1 MKNISV
7 TPRSYERYSLRAFS
21 LLLALLLIVQT
32 FALIP
37 KSNAVDAIQIDTS
50 AELIAAGLD
59 PAVVNIKITGDV
71 VLTANLVINHSMNIT
86 RGDLVTGSPVISG
99 FGVEINS
106 AAVVNM
112 DHISLTG
119 QNTQPEGKYGVMI
132 QGGAKLVADN
142 LTMNLSATLE
152 DNVGFN
158 VDSASVLTL
167 SNSTVSW
174 ASGAGNKQ
182 QYAVYAQS
190 GAGAITLRSSTF
202 AFGALNVPGAYSYL
216 VGMQGDLVS
225 NYPALTLESNVSNA
239 YMKFLMYGAD
249 VQANK
254 EAWISNFVTTTA
266 GDNRI
271 GMTGGS
277 DGVSGIYT
285 KLVGAWGKN
294 ITAGIE
300 SDLRAAVLVENA
312 IITLSDSITLTTT
325 NLTMGKSITLIGN
338 SKVLSGTGLEITSAS
353 TVVIDHLSITGLN
366 VQAGDGNYGVMVQG
380 ASHLTA
386 SYLNISLNQTGANN
400 VGFNVASGSTLSL
413 SNSTLTWGA
422 SVVALQQYGVY
433 AQAGAGSITL
443 NSNTFTFSANN
454 VPSAYSYL
462 IGMQGDLVADYPS
475 LTLTSNVNNSF
486 MKLLIYGAVSVAS
499 KQAKADL
506 SMSATVGDNKAGL
519 VTISGGSIYTKYLES
534 WGVVNEVE
542 LQAAANVANA
552 VVNLGQAIT
561 LSANLNL
568 ANGVAIHTNGF
579 ALNLGVFQVISAPAT
594 VTTIVRDVVT
604 VINGTTQISQVSLVA
619 IPTKSLIQLGETTSM
634 ITSGGSGDGLVSY
647 ITTSPDVCSVTAT
660 GVVTALTAGSCLVT
674 ATKAVSGNYFV
685 AVSAVVAITVSDS
698 DAIAARLAALRAFVE
713 AERVR
718 IAAEVEAERARI
730 AALAVEGGGGAP
742 IANADLNTIRY
753 AIGTRTK
760 TIFLDLA
767 DKYTGEIAIVDAKM
781 MVLEDGKYVLRYV
794 PIASVTLVNFG
805 RAKIKTLVDLKIGA
819 IIRVRTDSGLLKYV
833 TVK

>member
-21 LLLALLLIVQT
+21 LVLALLLIVQT

-59 PAVVNIKITGDV
+59 PAVVNIKITGNV
-71 VLTANLVINHSMNIT
+71 ILTANLVINHSMNIT
-86 RGDLVTGSPVISG
+86 RGDLVTGPPVISG

-112 DHISLTG
+112 NHISLTG

-132 QGGAKLVADN
+132 QSGAKLVADN

-158 VDSASVLTL
+158 VDSASALTL
-167 SNSTVSW
+167 TNSTVSW
-174 ASGAGNKQ
+174 ASGDGNRQ

-190 GAGAITLRSSTF
+190 GAGAITLRSNTF

-216 VGMQGDLVS
+216 IGMQGDLVS

-249 VQANK
+249 LEANK
-254 EAWISNFVTTTA
+254 KSWISNFVTTTA

-271 GMTGGS
+271 GMTGGR

-285 KLVGAWGKN
+285 KLVSAWGKN
-294 ITAGIE
+294 ITAGTE
-300 SDLRAAVLVENA
+300 SLLRDAVLVENA
-312 IITLSDSITLTTT
+312 IITLSAPIALEET
-325 NLTMGKSITLIGN
+325 NLTIGKSITLHGE
-338 SKVLSGTGLEITSAS
+338 SFTVSGKGLEITNAS
-353 TVVIDHLSITGLN
+353 TVVIDHLTITGLN

-386 SYLNISLNQTGANN
+386 SNLNMTLNQTGENN
-400 VGFNVASGSTLSL
+400 VGFNVASGSTLTL

-433 AQAGAGSITL
+433 AQVGAGSITL
-443 NSNTFTFSANN
+443 ISNTFTFSANN
-454 VPSAYSYL
+454 VAGAYSYL
-462 IGMQGDLVADYPS
+462 IGMQGDLVTDYPS
-475 LTLTSNVNNSF
+475 LTLTSNVHNSF
-486 MKLLIYGAVSVAS
+486 MKLLIYGAVPVAS

-519 VTISGGSIYTKYLES
+519 ITVSGGSIYTKYLES
-534 WGVVNEVE
+534 WGVVNQAE

-579 ALNLGVFQVISAPAT
+579 ALNLGVYQVISAPAT

-604 VINGTTQISQVSLVA
+604 VIGGTTQISQESLVV
-619 IPTKSLIQLGETTSM
+619 IPPKALMQLGETASM
-634 ITSGGSGDGLVSY
+634 LTSGGSGDGLVSY
-647 ITTSPDVCSVTAT
+647 ITTSPDVCSVTAD
-660 GVVTALTAGSCLVT
+660 GVVTALSAGSCLVT

-685 AVSAVVAITVSDS
+685 AVSAVVAITISDS

-713 AERVR
+713 AERAR
-718 IAAEVEAERARI
+718 IAAEVEAERLRRE
-730 AALAVEGGGGAP
+730 ALGLEGGGGAP

-753 AIGTRTK
+753 AIATRTK

-781 MVLEDGKYVLRYV
+781 MVLKDGKYVLRYV
-794 PIASVTLVNFG
+794 PIASVTLADFG